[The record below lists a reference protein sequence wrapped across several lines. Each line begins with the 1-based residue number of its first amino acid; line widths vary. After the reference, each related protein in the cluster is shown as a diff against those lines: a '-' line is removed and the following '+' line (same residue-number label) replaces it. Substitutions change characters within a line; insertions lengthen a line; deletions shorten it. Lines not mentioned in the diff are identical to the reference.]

1 MSTSSLLAPILSFL
15 NCETPS
21 SWIQKAAL
29 PENLSQLLIDH
40 CNCELKAA
48 QTAMFLLRKYAVD
61 APSGKLLLAWA
72 KPYEDFVYQKD
83 RDIGQFLASRTQKN
97 EAIGDLIP
105 KANFATAPDLIA
117 KMVRLIKEE
126 FHHFEQV
133 LALMH
138 ARGIEYQNMNA
149 GRYAKGMMKH
159 IRTFEPAALVD
170 KLIAGAFIE
179 ARSCERFAL
188 LAPHLDDELNKFY
201 VSLLRSEA
209 RHYQDYLTLAEVI
222 AETMSNTVKNNKQKK
237 ASKPSI
243 KEDIQSRITLF
254 ATVEAELIS
263 MPDADFKFHSGEP
276 MQG

>member
-1 MSTSSLLAPILSFL
+1 MSTQLLLTPILSFL
-15 NCETPS
+15 KCETPV

-29 PENLSQLLIDH
+29 PENLSPLLIDH

-61 APSGKLLLAWA
+61 AESGKTLLAWA

-83 RDIGQFLASRTQKN
+83 RDIGQFLLRRAQKN
-97 EAIGDLIP
+97 AAIGELTP
-105 KANFATAPDLIA
+105 NAHFAKAPELIA

-138 ARGIEYQNMNA
+138 TRGIEYQNMNA
-149 GRYAKGMMKH
+149 GRYAKGMMKQ

-170 KLIAGAFIE
+170 KLIAAAFIE
-179 ARSCERFAL
+179 ARSCERFAV

-209 RHYQDYLTLAEVI
+209 RHYQDYLTLAESI
-222 AETMSNTVKNNKQKK
+222 AETMSNSGTNKKPKK
-237 ASKPSI
+237 ISNQSV
-243 KEDIQSRITLF
+243 KEDIQSRIALF

-263 MPDADFKFHSGEP
+263 MPDSDFKFHSGTP
-276 MQG
+276 K

>member
-1 MSTSSLLAPILSFL
+1 MYDHKLLEPINNFLKCSTPD
-15 NCETPS
+15 P
-21 SWIQKAAL
+21 WIEKACM

-61 APSGKLLLAWA
+61 AKSGQLLLAWA
-72 KPYEDFVYQKD
+72 KPYEDFVYQKE
-83 RDIGQFLASRTQKN
+83 RDIGEFLASRTQKN
-97 EAIGDLIP
+97 EAIGELAP

-179 ARSCERFAL
+179 ARSCERFAM

-209 RHYQDYLTLAEVI
+209 RHYQDYLMLAENI
-222 AETMSNTVKNNKQKK
+222 AETMPIKVNTNKSKQT
-237 ASKPSI
+237 KPSV
-243 KEDIQSRITLF
+243 KEDIHSRIALF

-263 MPDADFKFHSGEP
+263 SPDPDFKFHSGIP
-276 MQG
+276 I

>member
-1 MSTSSLLAPILSFL
+1 MDFL
-15 NCETPS
+15 KCKTPDA
-21 SWIQKAAL
+21 WIQKAAL

-48 QTAMFLLRKYAVD
+48 QTAMFLLRKYAVN
-61 APSGKLLLAWA
+61 AESGKLLLAWA
-72 KPYEDFVYQKD
+72 KPYEDFVYQKE
-83 RDIGQFLASRTQKN
+83 RDIGLFLASRTQKN
-97 EAIGDLIP
+97 EAIGELTP

-138 ARGIEYQNMNA
+138 ARGIEYQNMHA
-149 GRYAKGMMKH
+149 GRYAKGMMKP

-170 KLIAGAFIE
+170 KLIVGAFIE
-179 ARSCERFAL
+179 ARSCERFAM

-209 RHYQDYLTLAEVI
+209 RHYQDYLTLAEEI
-222 AETMSNTVKNNKQKK
+222 AETMLASVKSKKPSK
-237 ASKPSI
+237 ASKPSA
-243 KEDIQSRITLF
+243 KEDIQSRIALF
-254 ATVEAELIS
+254 ASVEAELIS
-263 MPDADFKFHSGEP
+263 SLDDDFKFHSGMP
-276 MQG
+276 TDKI